1 MSTGVTLQHVSN
13 ETQVN
18 YSYLN
23 EWINGKRILVY
34 GEMPRIERYFEKLKL
49 IMSWITQNASWVDSI

>member
-1 MSTGVTLQHVSN
+1 MIQPTTAKKMLKSTGVTLQHVSN

-34 GEMPRIERYFEKLKL
+34 GECLESNGISR
-49 IMSWITQNASWVDSI
+49 S